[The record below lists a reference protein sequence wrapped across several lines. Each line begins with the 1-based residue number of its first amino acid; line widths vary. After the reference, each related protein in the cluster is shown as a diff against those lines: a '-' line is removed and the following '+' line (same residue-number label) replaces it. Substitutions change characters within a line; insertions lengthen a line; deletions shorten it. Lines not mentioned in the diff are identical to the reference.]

1 MFRRICVFCGSSN
14 HADPLYFEAARRVGE
29 LLAKKGIG
37 IVFGGGRIGMMGV
50 LADAALAAGGE
61 VIGVI
66 PRKLMDVELGHE
78 GCTEM
83 FVVNGMP
90 ARKAMMIAICDAFIA
105 LPGGY
110 GTLEEMFE
118 AVTLGQLQYHDKPV
132 GLLNVNGYY
141 DTILDWAKRAVDDS
155 FISTAH
161 YDILVSAAEPEEL
174 LKKLEEARYPSLD
187 KWIADP

>member
-14 HADPLYFEAARRVGE
+14 HADPVYFDAAREVGE
-29 LLAKKGIG
+29 LLARKGIG

-50 LADAALAAGGE
+50 LADAALGAGGE

-66 PRKLMDVELGHE
+66 PQKLMDVELGHE

-83 FVVNGMP
+83 FVVDAMP
-90 ARKAMMIAICDAFIA
+90 ARKAMMMAMCDAFIA

-141 DTILDWAKRAVDDS
+141 DTVLAWAKRALQDS
-155 FISTAH
+155 FIMQSH
-161 YDILVSAAEPEEL
+161 FDILVSSADPEDL
-174 LKKLEEARYPSLD
+174 LQKLEEARYPSLD
-187 KWIADP
+187 KWIDDP